1 MAGCQQRNA
10 TLLLQNQL
18 RKRDLRVFA
27 RHPNVGNTLPV
38 KEKKKR
44 SPFFRMSVFA
54 IILEDCFLS
63 PLRSRRL
70 SWHE

>member
-38 KEKKKR
+38 KEKKTLTLFQDER
-44 SPFFRMSVFA
+44 ISF
-54 IILEDCFLS
+54 I
-63 PLRSRRL
+63 
-70 SWHE
+70 

>member
-38 KEKKKR
+38 KRKKKTLTLFQDER
-44 SPFFRMSVFA
+44 ISF
-54 IILEDCFLS
+54 I
-63 PLRSRRL
+63 
-70 SWHE
+70 

>member
-1 MAGCQQRNA
+1 MAGCKQRNA

-38 KEKKKR
+38 KEKKTLTLFQDER
-44 SPFFRMSVFA
+44 ISF
-54 IILEDCFLS
+54 I
-63 PLRSRRL
+63 
-70 SWHE
+70 

>member
-44 SPFFRMSVFA
+44 SPFFRMSEY
-54 IILEDCFLS
+54 LLSENSFLN
-63 PLRSRRL
+63 PLPYHQTSC
-70 SWHE
+70 E